1 MKMKEITAKLMALAL
16 CGCMTCSFA
25 ACGSSGN
32 TSSKGEKSASSSQ
45 SQDKDGEKS
54 DTTALSKTPEYE
66 IKKGDFQSIMDIYAQ
81 VSSDKSGVINYGK
94 YYDKDDYKIF
104 AEDSRDD
111 LSSFNDYLY
120 NAASYRDRSNSTT
133 PENNKNIMYLF

>member
-45 SQDKDGEKS
+45 SQ
-54 DTTALSKTPEYE
+54 
-66 IKKGDFQSIMDIYAQ
+66 
-81 VSSDKSGVINYGK
+81 
-94 YYDKDDYKIF
+94 
-104 AEDSRDD
+104 
-111 LSSFNDYLY
+111 Y
-120 NAASYRDRSNSTT
+120 NV
-133 PENNKNIMYLF
+133 P

>member
-45 SQDKDGEKS
+45 SQDKGDEKS

-66 IKKGDFQSIMDIYAQ
+66 IQKG
-81 VSSDKSGVINYGK
+81 
-94 YYDKDDYKIF
+94 
-104 AEDSRDD
+104 
-111 LSSFNDYLY
+111 
-120 NAASYRDRSNSTT
+120 
-133 PENNKNIMYLF
+133 NIMILMITKYFLRIHEMIFRLLVIIHITQQVIERVQIQQHQKMIKI